1 MPVNVLGLLLVAA
14 LLHAGWNV
22 LLKTADD
29 PLRTAGRGMVVGAV
43 SLIPTAFVGWLLI
56 GRPAIPAEAWL
67 LAVVSGVFEAAY
79 FVLLS
84 AAYRRGDLSLVYP
97 IARGTAPV
105 LAVAVG
111 VFVLG
116 ERLGL
121 LGAVGVACLLAG
133 ILVLQRPWAVLH
145 RGSDQPRHVREASWL
160 AVATGVTIACYSAVD
175 RNGARLIEPWL
186 YAALIWTATAVFLV
200 GWIALVDR
208 RAAQAARRGDAL
220 AGRTDRA
227 AGIGPLIETVEA
239 VAALT
244 GTQVVDVPEA
254 FGPSWVGWSSV
265 IVGSGSVVGSGVV
278 TGSSSAVDRR
288 GRVWAAASS
297 SWGRAVIGGLVTVGA
312 YLLVLVAYRM
322 APLTAVA
329 PVRESAI
336 VLVTGWGTL
345 RLGEA
350 AGRRSAIV
358 RVGASAVILIGGFL
372 LALER

>member
-1 MPVNVLGLLLVAA
+1 MPVEVLVLLLFAA
-14 LLHAGWNV
+14 LLHAGWNI

-29 PLRTAGRGMVVGAV
+29 PLRTAGRGMVVGAA
-43 SLIPTAFVGWLLI
+43 SLIPIGLVGWLA
-56 GRPAIPAEAWL
+56 GGQPEIPTEAWL
-67 LAVVSGVFEAAY
+67 LAIVSGVFETAY
-79 FVLLS
+79 FVFLS

-111 VFVLG
+111 VVVLG

-121 LGAVGVACLLAG
+121 VGALGVACLLGG
-133 ILVLQRPWAVLH
+133 ILVLQRPWAALR

-160 AVATGVTIACYSAVD
+160 AVATGVTIACYSAID

-186 YAALIWTATAVFLV
+186 YAALIWTFTAVFLV

-208 RAAQAARRGDAL
+208 RTSPAAGGSRDLGPSAVDSARRG
-220 AGRTDRA
+220 
-227 AGIGPLIETVEA
+227 
-239 VAALT
+239 
-244 GTQVVDVPEA
+244 
-254 FGPSWVGWSSV
+254 
-265 IVGSGSVVGSGVV
+265 
-278 TGSSSAVDRR
+278 
-288 GRVWAAASS
+288 VWAAASS
-297 SWGRAVIGGLVTVGA
+297 SWGRAIVGGLVTVGA
-312 YLLVLVAYRM
+312 YLLVLVAYRL

-350 AGRRSAIV
+350 GGRRSALV
-358 RVGASAVILIGGFL
+358 RIGASAVILIGGLL

>member
-1 MPVNVLGLLLVAA
+1 MPVQVLGLLLVAA

-29 PLRTAGRGMVVGAV
+29 PLRTAGRGMVVGAA
-43 SLIPTAFVGWLLI
+43 SLIPTGFVGWLLI
-56 GRPAIPAEAWL
+56 GRPPIPAEAWL

-79 FVLLS
+79 FVFLS

-105 LAVAVG
+105 LAVSVG
-111 VFVLG
+111 VIVLG
-116 ERLGL
+116 ERLGP
-121 LGAVGVACLLAG
+121 LGAIGVACLLVG

-145 RGSDQPRHVREASWL
+145 RGGDQPKHVREASWL
-160 AVATGVTIACYSAVD
+160 AVATGVTIACYSALD

-186 YAALIWTATAVFLV
+186 YAALIWTFTAVFLV

-208 RAAQAARRGDAL
+208 RA
-220 AGRTDRA
+220 GRTEGDPRLDDA
-227 AGIGPLIETVEA
+227 PAPPVSTL
-239 VAALT
+239 
-244 GTQVVDVPEA
+244 
-254 FGPSWVGWSSV
+254 
-265 IVGSGSVVGSGVV
+265 
-278 TGSSSAVDRR
+278 DRR

-350 AGRRSAIV
+350 AGQRSRMV